1 MALPIPSICVFLF
14 PHPLKVDHSAPH
26 TTATA
31 TACWP
36 ATGATPWFLHAAVI
50 WTIDMG
56 ACCTSA
62 STTSSNA
69 QQHQQQQQLASRCLA
84 TDLCSVSTV
93 KKQTGPK
100 HLLCSRSFCCWTQLN
115 PAMQCNAMQFDVT
128 QRNATQRNA
137 MQCNAMPCN
146 AAQTQSRSTQVCFHS
161 MESTTKSCYLI
172 VQTQCSFTQAALH
185 AYTSCLSMLM
195 PGTSCHPIA
204 ALTTSDG
211 QRRCA
216 LHHNKHSPKLS
227 AGEWNRHAETLVYLM
242 RWQQC

>member
-50 WTIDMG
+50 CTIDMG

-128 QRNATQRNA
+128 QRNATQCNA
-137 MQCNAMPCN
+137 MQCNAMQCN
-146 AAQTQSRSTQVCFHS
+146 AMQCNAMQCNA
-161 MESTTKSCYLI
+161 M
-172 VQTQCSFTQAALH
+172 QCSANTKQI
-185 AYTSCLSMLM
+185 YTSLFSLDGEYHKAVLPDCANTVQFYTSSTACLYFM
-195 PGTSCHPIA
+195 PQHAHARHELPPNCCADNIRRPE
-204 ALTTSDG
+204 ALCLAS
-211 QRRCA
+211 Q
-216 LHHNKHSPKLS
+216 
-227 AGEWNRHAETLVYLM
+227 
-242 RWQQC
+242 